1 MEFKYRIKIMA
12 AIHINKDE
20 FLKKVWNYETS
31 PNEWK
36 FEGDKS
42 AIIDFYAS
50 WCGPCK
56 MLSPIL
62 DELSDEYAGK
72 VDIYKVDTGQEMEL
86 SDAFNIRSI
95 PTLLFCPKDG
105 QPQIMQGALPKASLK
120 DFIEKNLL

>member
-1 MEFKYRIKIMA
+1 MA

-20 FLKKVWNYETS
+20 FQKKVWNYEES

-36 FEGDKS
+36 FKGDKS
-42 AIIDFYAS
+42 AIVDFYAA

-62 DELSDEYAGK
+62 DELADEYAGK
-72 VDIYKVDTGQEMEL
+72 LDIYKVDTGQETEL

-95 PTLLFCPKDG
+95 PTLLFCPKNG
-105 QPQIMQGALPKASLK
+105 EPQIMQGALPKASLK
-120 DFIEKNLL
+120 EIIEKNLL

>member
-1 MEFKYRIKIMA
+1 MKFKYRIKIMA

-20 FLKKVWNYETS
+20 FLKKVWNYEES

-42 AIIDFYAS
+42 AIVDFYAS

-120 DFIEKNLL
+120 DFIDKNLL

>member
-1 MEFKYRIKIMA
+1 MA

-20 FLKKVWNYETS
+20 FLKKVWNYEAS

-42 AIIDFYAS
+42 AIVDFYAS

-72 VDIYKVDTGQEMEL
+72 VDIYKVDTGQEIEL

-120 DFIEKNLL
+120 DIIDKNLF